1 MKSSVMPGL
10 CPECCGPNLYRFRA
24 IALHLVHTVPNPM
37 TRRLCLLIAVAVAA
51 GASAA
56 AAATPVVPVFTQHQI
71 AKTVPALAYVPGRL
85 AIGWHYRR
93 WTHQGA
99 LRIFFADKAGRE
111 ITFVAAPFSGNCA
124 ATKEKTF
131 QLAGVKAWWSH
142 TASEQQAWRCV
153 NGVKL
158 VAATAM
164 APNRFA
170 DVGLGRIV
178 ASGHRIR

>member
-1 MKSSVMPGL
+1 VIG
-10 CPECCGPNLYRFRA
+10 
-24 IALHLVHTVPNPM
+24 
-37 TRRLCLLIAVAVAA
+37 RLCFLIAVVAA
-51 GASAA
+51 AGTSAA

-71 AKTVPALAYVPGRL
+71 AKTVPAAAYVPARL
-85 AIGWHYRR
+85 AIGWRYRR
-93 WTHQGA
+93 WTHTGGV

-111 ITFVAAPFSGNCA
+111 ITFVAVRFSGNCA
-124 ATKEKTF
+124 AAKEKTF
-131 QLAGVKAWWSH
+131 QLAGVKVWWSR

-158 VAATAM
+158 VAATALG
-164 APNRFA
+164 PDRFA